1 MPTTPILSPAEFLA
15 ETAGERAA
23 LRTALTLL
31 ELCAPSAP
39 DAVVQYASGRYHEAA
54 QPVLV
59 AALLAHYES
68 PPPEPKRPRL
78 TAPVRRGLMAL
89 AAGQNAGEDVAR
101 ARQWIADEVA
111 VSGDLVKTAPD
122 LLSTTAPR
130 VETVIDPSWKFP
142 EGKEAA

>member
-15 ETAGERAA
+15 ETADERAA
-23 LRTALTLL
+23 LRTALMLL

-39 DAVVQYASGRYHEAA
+39 DAVVQYASERYHEAA

-78 TAPVRRGLMAL
+78 TAPVRRGLMPL
-89 AAGQNAGEDVAR
+89 AAGQSAGEDVAR

-111 VSGDLVKTAPD
+111 VSGDLVKTAPGGAGAAPD
-122 LLSTTAPR
+122 LL
-130 VETVIDPSWKFP
+130 
-142 EGKEAA
+142 AAAA

>member
-1 MPTTPILSPAEFLA
+1 MNLMPTTPILSPAEFLT
-15 ETAGERAA
+15 ETADERAA

-39 DAVVQYASGRYHEAA
+39 DAVVQYASERYHEAA

-89 AAGQNAGEDVAR
+89 AAGQSSGEDVAR

-111 VSGDLVKTAPD
+111 VSGDLVKTAPGGAEPD
-122 LLSTTAPR
+122 LLTR
-130 VETVIDPSWKFP
+130 
-142 EGKEAA
+142 AAA

>member
-15 ETAGERAA
+15 ETADERAA
-23 LRTALTLL
+23 LRTALMLL

-39 DAVVQYASGRYHEAA
+39 DAVVQYASERYHEAA

-59 AALLAHYES
+59 AAPLAHYES

-89 AAGQNAGEDVAR
+89 AAGQSAGEDVAR

-111 VSGDLVKTAPD
+111 VSGDLVKTAPGGAGAALD
-122 LLSTTAPR
+122 LLS
-130 VETVIDPSWKFP
+130 
-142 EGKEAA
+142 AAA

>member
-1 MPTTPILSPAEFLA
+1 MNPMPTTPILSPAEFLA

-39 DAVVQYASGRYHEAA
+39 DAVVQYASERYHEAA

-89 AAGQNAGEDVAR
+89 AAGQSSGEDVAR
-101 ARQWIADEVA
+101 ARQWISDEVA
-111 VSGDLVKTAPD
+111 VSGDLVKTAPGGAEPD
-122 LLSTTAPR
+122 LLTR
-130 VETVIDPSWKFP
+130 
-142 EGKEAA
+142 AAA

>member
-15 ETAGERAA
+15 ETADERAA
-23 LRTALTLL
+23 LRTALMLL

-39 DAVVQYASGRYHEAA
+39 DAVVQYASERYHEAA
-54 QPVLV
+54 QPTLV

-89 AAGQNAGEDVAR
+89 AAGQGTGEDVAR

-111 VSGDLVKTAPD
+111 VSGDLVKTAPAAGGAAPD
-122 LLSTTAPR
+122 LLSL
-130 VETVIDPSWKFP
+130 
-142 EGKEAA
+142 AA

>member
-15 ETAGERAA
+15 ETADERAA
-23 LRTALTLL
+23 LRTALMLL

-39 DAVVQYASGRYHEAA
+39 DAVVQYASERYHEAA

-89 AAGQNAGEDVAR
+89 AAGPTAGDDVAR
-101 ARQWIADEVA
+101 ARQWTSDGAA
-111 VSGDLVKTAPD
+111 VSGDLVKTAPGGAGAALD
-122 LLSTTAPR
+122 LL
-130 VETVIDPSWKFP
+130 
-142 EGKEAA
+142 AAAA